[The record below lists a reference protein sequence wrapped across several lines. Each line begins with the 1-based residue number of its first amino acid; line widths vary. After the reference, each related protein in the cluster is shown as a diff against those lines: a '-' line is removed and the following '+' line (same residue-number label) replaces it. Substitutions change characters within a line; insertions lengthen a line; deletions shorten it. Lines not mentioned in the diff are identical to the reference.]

1 MQKYTLYTQLQSLY
15 LSKEVS
21 DNKENIIAFQ
31 GVAGAHSDVAC
42 RQAFP
47 YMQPKAYSSFA
58 EVFKAVDKGEA
69 KIGLIPVGNS
79 YAGRVAEIHNLL
91 PQTKLS
97 IVGEHFSKIE
107 HHLCSVKGASVDS
120 IKQVYS
126 HPQALMQCEKNI
138 AKYGFEPIRHSNT
151 AMAAKEISE
160 SGDISKAALCS
171 SLAAQ
176 IYGLEIIKENMQDAD
191 DNTTLFLAFSRDAI
205 DPDPEKED
213 MIITSMLF
221 TTRNISAGL
230 YKALGGFATNNVN
243 LIKLESY
250 IPETE
255 SAQAQFF
262 ISFEGSPIEEKVQRA
277 IEELGFFTK
286 KTKLLGVYP
295 AHKRRTV

>member
-1 MQKYTLYTQLQSLY
+1 M
-15 LSKEVS
+15 S
-21 DNKENIIAFQ
+21 DTVENIIAFQ

-42 RQAFP
+42 REAFSE
-47 YMQPKAYSSFA
+47 MTPKNYESFA
-58 EVFKAVDKGEA
+58 DVFAAVENGEA

-91 PQTKLS
+91 PKTNLN
-97 IVGEHFSKIE
+97 IIGEHFLKIE
-107 HHLCSVKGASVDS
+107 HHLVAVKGASLDS
-120 IKQVYS
+120 IKKVYS
-126 HPQALMQCEKNI
+126 HPQALMQCENSL
-138 AKYGFEPIRHSNT
+138 AEHGYEPVRHSNT
-151 AMAAKEISE
+151 AIAAKEIAE
-160 SGDISKAALCS
+160 SGDVTKAALCS
-171 SLAAQ
+171 SLAAEL
-176 IYGLEIIKENMQDAD
+176 YGLEIIKDNMQDAA

-205 DPDPEKED
+205 DPDPED
-213 MIITSMLF
+213 GMVITSILF
-221 TTRNISAGL
+221 TTRNIPAGL

-262 ISFEGSPIEEKVQRA
+262 ISFDGSPREASVQRA

-295 AHKRRTV
+295 AHKKRSID